1 MTHLVILQEM
11 SALRDHCCELE
22 AELEE
27 WLSAAQTNRHSSRS
41 GSPCV
46 PGSADERE
54 LRLLRH
60 ALDDAELQ
68 IQAQRLSDA
77 TAVKAAE
84 EAELAVA
91 NIGQM
96 FVDSED
102 KMLEMRTA
110 SAHNETLLERLQAQV
125 AHHTTASSAAEKAKA

>member
-11 SALRDHCCELE
+11 SALRDHYCELE

-84 EAELAVA
+84 AELAVA

-96 FVDSED
+96 LVDSED

-110 SAHNETLLERLQAQV
+110 SAQNETLLERLQAQV

>member
-84 EAELAVA
+84 AELAVA

-96 FVDSED
+96 LVDSED

-110 SAHNETLLERLQAQV
+110 SAQNETLLERLQAQV